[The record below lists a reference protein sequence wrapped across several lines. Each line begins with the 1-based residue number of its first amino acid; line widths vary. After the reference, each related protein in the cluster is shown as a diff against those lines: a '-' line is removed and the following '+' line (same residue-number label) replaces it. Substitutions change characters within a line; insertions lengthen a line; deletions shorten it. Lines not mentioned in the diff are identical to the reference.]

1 MADAAPGVAPLGIAV
16 LGIAAFGVTRS
27 LTGRRWIWRGAEDRI
42 SLGIAQRLGVPDIV
56 GRLLAA
62 RGVGIEGAADFLDPT
77 LRALL
82 PDPSLLIDMEVAAGR
97 LAEAVRRG
105 ETVAVFGDYDVDGAC
120 AGALTAGLLREL
132 GCAVI
137 PYVPD
142 RATEG
147 YGPNGPALLGLV
159 GRGATLIV
167 CVDCGTAAATAL
179 QAVAGK
185 ADVVV
190 LDHHKAEGLP
200 PPILATVNPNRL
212 DDGSGL
218 SLLCAAAVAFLTAV
232 AMVRVLRRS
241 GFFDARPEPDLI
253 GRLDLVALATVCD
266 VMPLTGVNRALV
278 CQGLKV
284 LGRRAR
290 IGLAALL
297 DVVQTRDKPSAF
309 TLGYLLGPRI
319 NAAGR
324 ISQADLGLRL
334 LLCGDP
340 LEASGLAA
348 TLDAVNRQRQEV
360 EASMLD
366 AAMEAAD
373 RQSAQGHAALL
384 VHGDGWH
391 PGVVGI
397 VAGRIKERF
406 NRPACV
412 AGIADGIAK
421 GSGRSVPGLG
431 GAGGAADGHP
441 DHRRRA
447 SDGGGVFAGPGA
459 ARRVP
464 RLPGRAPGRRGR
476 AAECRGPGGGGRPRG
491 ARRDG
496 GVGARGG
503 AAGSVRRRQR
513 GAAVRAAARPR
524 GPRRPGGARGRH
536 DPRLR
541 RGRGRREAAE
551 GDAVP
556 CARGSAGGRAAGARR
571 GAAAPGGAFAGG
583 GMERVGECRLY
594 HRGRGGG
601 VIGRLATGLTGCL
614 ASCLAGCLA
623 GCLTLA
629 GPSATQPRPRGT
641 PSGARVVPFV

>member
-334 LLCGDP
+334 LLTDDKQ
-340 LEASGLAA
+340 EAAELAA

-421 GSGRSVPGLG
+421 GSGRSVPGL
-431 GAGGAADGHP
+431 D
-441 DHRRRA
+441 
-447 SDGGGVFAGPGA
+447 
-459 ARRVP
+459 
-464 RLPGRAPGRRGR
+464 L
-476 AAECRGPGGGGRPRG
+476 
-491 ARRDG
+491 
-496 GVGARGG
+496 
-503 AAGSVRRRQR
+503 
-513 GAAVRAAARPR
+513 GAAVLAARQMGILTTGGGHPMAAGFSLAPERLDAFHAFLDERLAAAAALPSAADLAVE
-524 GPRRPGGARGRH
+524 GALAVPGATAELAREVARLAPFGAGNEEPLFVLQRARVVRADRVGREGGTIRAFVEGEGGGK
-536 DPRLR
+536 RLKAMLFR
-541 RGRGRREAAE
+541 AREGALADALLAR
-551 GDAVP
+551 DAVP
-556 CARGSAGGRAAGARR
+556 
-571 GAAAPGGAFAGG
+571 
-583 GMERVGECRLY
+583 L
-594 HRGRGGG
+594 H
-601 VIGRLATGLTGCL
+601 
-614 ASCLAGCLA
+614 LAGHLRAEEWNGSVNA
-623 GCLTLA
+623 GFIIA
-629 GPSATQPRPRGT
+629 DA
-641 PSGARVVPFV
+641 AVA